1 MSLWQKLILA
11 AACALPLTTAVA
23 APTVVTEIGTSGATP
38 LATTASSASK
48 TAMPA
53 KGTLL
58 FVPLDDRPVCKAYT
72 VDTLRAAGWQV
83 EMPPDVTISSG
94 NHGGKPDEI
103 FAWLDKK
110 APEAIGMVVSADA
123 LIYGGLVDS
132 RTHHEAPQVLQARA
146 DRLLNLKNTSGN
158 PNVFA
163 FVTVM
168 RSPHASSAPVEPAY
182 YKEWGPKIFR
192 RGQLL
197 DKLDLG
203 TLKSKEKDEL
213 AVLNKEIPTEDLQ
226 DLDSRRA
233 TNLGLTK
240 YLLNGISKDKLDYLM
255 VGRDD
260 TSTFSQ
266 AHMDARH
273 IEGIVNKLPEKKVR
287 FFAGADQLG
296 LILLNRAV
304 NTLTFQTPFVYDFYA
319 EGKGGNTIPSYED
332 TVVSDTVRQHILAA
346 GAYPVKNPKQADL
359 CLAVFTPANGKTL
372 EAGNVKNDG
381 KITNQETDFTDR
393 VQKLLLQKKP
403 VVVADIAFANGAS
416 TALTKQLFYTGMA
429 EKLVAYGGWNTASN
443 AMGLALGQAMLAKY
457 MNPADIQNQ
466 LEVRYLEDWGYQAK
480 VRTAVY
486 QELIWPKNLPG
497 SQMPANVKA
506 EAEAA
511 ITADM
516 LKLTAPVLGTM
527 AEKYNYTLPWE
538 RMFEVY
544 VSKK

>member
-1 MSLWQKLILA
+1 MKLLRKLVLT
-11 AACALPLTTAVA
+11 AACVLPLTAAAAAPVAAVSRAATPAPA
-23 APTVVTEIGTSGATP
+23 APT
-38 LATTASSASK
+38 TTTDIAAKIAAS
-48 TAMPA
+48 T

-58 FVPLDDRPVCKAYT
+58 FVPLDDRPVCKNYT

-83 EMPPDVTISSG
+83 ELPPDATISSG

-103 FAWLDKK
+103 FTWLEQK
-110 APEAIGMVVSADA
+110 APNAIGMVVSADA
-123 LIYGGLVDS
+123 LLYGGLVDS
-132 RTHHEAPQVLQARA
+132 RTHHADPQVLQARA
-146 DRLLNLKNTSGN
+146 ERLLNLKSSSGN

-182 YKEWGPKIFR
+182 YKDWGPKIFR

-197 DKLDLG
+197 DKADLG
-203 TLKSKEKDEL
+203 TLKSKERQEL
-213 AVLNKEIPTEDLQ
+213 AALNKAIPAADLEDL
-226 DLDSRRA
+226 DHRRA
-233 TNLGLTK
+233 VNLDLTK
-240 YLLNGISKDKLDYLM
+240 ALLRGVSQDKLDYLM

-266 AHMDARH
+266 AHLDARH
-273 IEGIVNKLPEKKVR
+273 IEGLVNKLPDKKVR

-304 NTLTFQTPFVYDFYA
+304 NTLTYQTPFVYAFYA
-319 EGKGGNTIPSYED
+319 EGNGAKTIPSYED
-332 TVVSDTVRQHILAA
+332 TAMGETVKQHILAA
-346 GAYPVKNPKQADL
+346 GAYPVTTPKRADV
-359 CLAVFTPANGKTL
+359 CLGVFTPKDGKTL
-372 EAGNVKNDG
+372 EAGNVKNNG
-381 KITNQETDFTDR
+381 KITAQEIKFTEK
-393 VQKLLLQKKP
+393 VQQLLRKEP
-403 VVVADIAFANGAS
+403 VVVADVAFSNGSS
-416 TALTKQLFYTGMA
+416 TALTKQLFASGVA
-429 EKLVAYGGWNTASN
+429 GKLAAYGGWNTASN
-443 AMGLALGQAMLAKY
+443 AMGLALGQGLLAKY
-457 MNPADIQNQ
+457 MSPADIQNQ

-486 QELIWPKNLPG
+486 QELIWPKGLPG
-497 SQMPANVKA
+497 SQMPAAVKK

-516 LKLTAPVLGTM
+516 LKLTAPVLGDM

>member
-1 MSLWQKLILA
+1 MKLVRKLVLA
-11 AACALPLTTAVA
+11 AACALPLTAAA
-23 APTVVTEIGTSGATP
+23 APAANTPAGVVPAT
-38 LATTASSASK
+38 ATAAPAKITAPS
-48 TAMPA
+48 

-72 VDTLRAAGWQV
+72 VDALQAAGWTV
-83 EMPPDVTISSG
+83 ELPPAETISSG
-94 NHGGKPDEI
+94 NHGGKPEAI
-103 FAWLDKK
+103 FTWLDAK
-110 APEAIGMVVSADA
+110 APQAIGMVVSADA

-132 RTHHEAPQVLQARA
+132 RTHHEDPKVLQARA

-182 YKEWGPKIFR
+182 YKDWGPKIFR

-203 TLKSKEKDEL
+203 TLKNKEKKEL
-213 AVLNKEIPTEDLQ
+213 DLLNKEIPSADLQ

-233 TNLGLTK
+233 TNLELTK
-240 YLLNGISKDKLDYLM
+240 YLLHGISQDKLDYLM

-266 AHMDARH
+266 AHLDARH
-273 IEGIVNKLPEKKVR
+273 IEGIVNKLPDKRVR

-319 EGKGGNTIPSYED
+319 GGKGAKTIPSYED
-332 TVVSDTVRQHILAA
+332 TAIGDTVKQHILAA
-346 GAYPVKNPKQADL
+346 GAYPVPEAKNADL
-359 CLAVFTPANGKTL
+359 CLGVFTPASGKTL

-381 KITNQETDFTDR
+381 KITSQETHFTDR
-393 VQKLLLQKKP
+393 VQKLLQQKKP
-403 VVVADIAFANGAS
+403 VVVADVAFSNGSS
-416 TALTKQLFYTGMA
+416 TALIKQLFASGVA
-429 EKLVAYGGWNTASN
+429 NKLAAYGGWNTASN
-443 AMGLALGQAMLAKY
+443 AMGLALGQGLLAKY
-457 MNPADIQNQ
+457 MSPADMENQ

-486 QELIWPKNLPG
+486 QELIWPKGLPG
-497 SQMPANVKA
+497 SQMPANVKK

-527 AEKYNYTLPWE
+527 AEKYNYTLPWD